1 MPASQFNQTLQTTSF
16 QRGLTPSEQA
26 FSYNCGIT
34 QEDHLQTAINFYI
47 GDLESAPLES
57 KMNQFKQI
65 FENYQSIRTF
75 NLKKDDEDI
84 DEPKFESINTSTNKI
99 IETLKSVRKL
109 SSCRSKQLY
118 NNVEMQ
124 VKLKQLMT
132 TKAAQ
137 NEVK

>member
-1 MPASQFNQTLQTTSF
+1 
-16 QRGLTPSEQA
+16 
-26 FSYNCGIT
+26 
-34 QEDHLQTAINFYI
+34 
-47 GDLESAPLES
+47 
-57 KMNQFKQI
+57 MNQFKQI

-75 NLKKDDEDI
+75 NLKKDDQDI

-109 SSCRSKQLY
+109 SSYRSKKFH
-118 NNVEMQ
+118 NNFEMQ

-132 TKAAQ
+132 TKAVQ

>member
-1 MPASQFNQTLQTTSF
+1 MPTSQFNQTLQTTSF
-16 QRGLTPSEQA
+16 QRGLIPSELA
-26 FSYNCGIT
+26 LSYNGIT
-34 QEDHLQTAINFYI
+34 LEDHLQTAI

-57 KMNQFKQI
+57 KMNQFKAI

-75 NLKKDDEDI
+75 NLKKDDQDI

-109 SSCRSKQLY
+109 SSCRSKQFY
-118 NNVEMQ
+118 NNAEMQ

-132 TKAAQ
+132 TKAVPH
-137 NEVK
+137 EVK

>member
-16 QRGLTPSEQA
+16 QRTLVLGLTPSELA
-26 FSYNCGIT
+26 LSYNGGIT
-34 QEDHLQTAINFYI
+34 QEDHLYTAI

-118 NNVEMQ
+118 KNIEMQ

-132 TKAAQ
+132 AKAVQ

>member
-16 QRGLTPSEQA
+16 QRVLGLTPSELA
-26 FSYNCGIT
+26 LSYNGGIT
-34 QEDHLQTAINFYI
+34 QEDHLHTAI

-118 NNVEMQ
+118 KNIEMQ
-124 VKLKQLMT
+124 VKLK
-132 TKAAQ
+132 
-137 NEVK
+137 